1 MGQHFCAAAGLLT
14 GGYRSSS
21 KTPFSANSS
30 NVSLKISMPHQLMAG
45 SHGPYQ
51 WLTSD
56 QENMNEIL
64 RQCPEVS
71 LRRYAAIT
79 TYDDNEFRPTERD
92 REAGWESRNGIAY
105 SRQIRTPADLPEC
118 AKSEPAELYQEWY
131 LFEAPVELGTI
142 SRGNVFVPPP
152 GPGWTMAFIS
162 YRSLILHDPEKKELT
177 DLFWRQLEALRPE
190 SYFGEGQDYLT
201 FVTRNPAFFD
211 SVLQRLKSLP

>member
-1 MGQHFCAAAGLLT
+1 
-14 GGYRSSS
+14 
-21 KTPFSANSS
+21 
-30 NVSLKISMPHQLMAG
+30 MPHQLMVG

-64 RQCPEVS
+64 RQCPEVV
-71 LRRYAAIT
+71 LGRYAAIT
-79 TYDDNEFRPTERD
+79 TFDSGVFRPTESD
-92 REAGWESRNGIAY
+92 TAAGWESRNGIAY

-131 LFEAPVELGTI
+131 LFEAPVDLGTL
-142 SRGNVFVPPP
+142 SRGNVFVTPP
-152 GPGWTMAFIS
+152 GPGRTLVFIG
-162 YRSLILHDPEKKELT
+162 YATLVLHEPEMEELT
-177 DLFWRQLEALRPE
+177 DLFWMQLEALRPE

-211 SVLQRLKSLP
+211 SVLKKLKSLP